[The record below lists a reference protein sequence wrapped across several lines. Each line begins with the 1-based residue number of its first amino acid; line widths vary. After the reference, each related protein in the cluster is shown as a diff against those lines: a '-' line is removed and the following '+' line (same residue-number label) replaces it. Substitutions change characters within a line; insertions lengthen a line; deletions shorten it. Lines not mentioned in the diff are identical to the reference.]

1 MAGSYREKWW
11 TYKDVNCTERELREA
26 LGSHFSTEAMM
37 IGTDKQQ
44 TVSGKVCLS
53 RFNLT
58 SIILCSFR
66 AIDRFCC
73 VEMRMFED
81 QMCLRFTSST
91 LVSEILIYNIKLHD
105 SDWLREVQ
113 FKCGQC

>member
-66 AIDRFCC
+66 ATDSFCC
-73 VEMRMFED
+73 VEM
-81 QMCLRFTSST
+81 
-91 LVSEILIYNIKLHD
+91 VSEIIIYKIKLHD